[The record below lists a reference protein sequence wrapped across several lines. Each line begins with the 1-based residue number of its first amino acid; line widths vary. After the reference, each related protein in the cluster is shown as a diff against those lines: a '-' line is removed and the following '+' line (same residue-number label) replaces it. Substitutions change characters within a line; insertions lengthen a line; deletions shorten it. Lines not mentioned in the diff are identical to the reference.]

1 MLHQPLTANRC
12 ILGGVV
18 EKSFRFEQVA
28 DTIQQHLLAS
38 GFLRWIMYGTSLRLS
53 TILPCLSTNPF
64 ELMTT
69 SMSPDG
75 PTVVHSLSI
84 VVPIYNEE
92 GCFPT
97 LLQRLLAVS
106 EKMVGWRVD
115 FLFVNDG
122 STDGTSGLL
131 DDAAAH
137 NANAKTIHL
146 SRNFGHQAA
155 LTAGLDNAGG
165 DFVCIIDADLQDP
178 PEIIP
183 DMVALAVEG
192 YDIVYGK
199 RRSRRGETMFK
210 KATAAAFYR
219 ILQFICGVSIP
230 ADTGDF
236 RVMRRNVV
244 LAFREMR
251 ESQRFIRGM
260 VAWVGF
266 RSTPFLYDRNERH
279 AGQTKYPFM
288 KMLRFALDAIFS
300 FSNLPLRISTYVGVV
315 MTILASAGLVVVLS
329 LRIFTAYTVPG
340 ISAVLCVMLLSTG
353 IQLLILG
360 ALGEY
365 VSRIY
370 EQVKQRPIYIV
381 ARTSNLP
388 GVDT

>member
-1 MLHQPLTANRC
+1 MA
-12 ILGGVV
+12 
-18 EKSFRFEQVA
+18 A
-28 DTIQQHLLAS
+28 
-38 GFLRWIMYGTSLRLS
+38 
-53 TILPCLSTNPF
+53 
-64 ELMTT
+64 

-75 PTVVHSLSI
+75 SHAPSLSI
-84 VVPIYNEE
+84 VVPIFNEE
-92 GCFPT
+92 GCFPV

-106 EKMVGWRVD
+106 EAMAGWNVD

-122 STDGTSGLL
+122 STDGTTGLL
-131 DDAAAH
+131 DDAAARH
-137 NANAKTIHL
+137 AAAKTIHL

-155 LTAGLDNAGG
+155 LTAGLDKAAG

-183 DMVALAVEG
+183 AMVARAAEG
-192 YDIVYGK
+192 YDIVYGQ
-199 RRSRRGETMFK
+199 RRSRKGETVFK

-219 ILQFICGVSIP
+219 VLQVICGVSMP

-251 ESQRFIRGM
+251 ENHRFIRGM

-266 RSTPFLYDRNERH
+266 RSTPYLYDRDERF
-279 AGQTKYPFM
+279 AGHTKYPFM

-300 FSNLPLRISTYVGVV
+300 FSNLPLRVSTYIGVV
-315 MTILASAGLVVVLS
+315 MTLLASAGLLVVLS
-329 LRIFTAYTVPG
+329 LRLFTNYTVPG
-340 ISAVLCVMLLSTG
+340 ISAVLCVMLLSSG
-353 IQLLILG
+353 IQFLLLG

-365 VSRIY
+365 VARIY
-370 EQVKQRPIYIV
+370 EQVKQRPLYIV

-388 GVDT
+388 GADA